1 MEKTADMNNY
11 YFCVNPGDEC
21 SVWEF
26 TIEDLIDAEFESYPD
41 NFPDKAVKIE
51 FLKEL
56 IADIEEC
63 IKKVENDR

>member
-11 YFCVNPGDEC
+11 YFCVNPGEA

-41 NFPDKAVKIE
+41 IFPDKAVKIE

-56 IADIEEC
+56 IADTEEC

>member
-1 MEKTADMNNY
+1 MGKTADMNNY
-11 YFCVNPGDEC
+11 YFCVNPGEA

-41 NFPDKAVKIE
+41 IFPDKTVKVE
-51 FLKEL
+51 FVKEV
-56 IADIEEC
+56 IAHIEEW

>member
-11 YFCVNPGDEC
+11 YFCVNPGDDC

-41 NFPDKAVKIE
+41 IFPDKAVKIK
-51 FLKEL
+51 FLKEP